1 MRAPTGTARRAR
13 TIVAVLEVEGGAR
26 LERALLPE
34 LLHLGARL
42 LALAQVDARHDER
55 QQVVRGRV
63 RGGENFTRS
72 IAAAMGD
79 AGRAVVMDENEEG
92 GDSNTPSK
100 PGGLPKR

>member
-63 RGGENFTRS
+63 LGFVCVS
-72 IAAAMGD
+72 HAAIMGD